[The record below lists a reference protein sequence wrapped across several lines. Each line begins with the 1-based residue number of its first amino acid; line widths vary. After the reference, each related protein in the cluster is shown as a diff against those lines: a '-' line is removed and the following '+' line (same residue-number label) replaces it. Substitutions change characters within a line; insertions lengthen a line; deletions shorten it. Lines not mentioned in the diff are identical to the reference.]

1 MSFAF
6 HLPKEAGQT
15 RRFDPNGATTGQWQA
30 YSVPL
35 GAVLLEII
43 AVGGGGGGG
52 AGFSAAAGSARG
64 GGGGG

>member
-52 AGFSAAAGSARG
+52 AGFSAAAGS
-64 GGGGG
+64 